1 MAPDPL
7 VSTPL
12 AAPSPVFQFYLEI
25 ELRGYVSQRGY
36 PQPIQIE
43 KKIETKGA
51 LVDKYP

>member
-1 MAPDPL
+1 MTPSPAA
-7 VSTPL
+7 PL